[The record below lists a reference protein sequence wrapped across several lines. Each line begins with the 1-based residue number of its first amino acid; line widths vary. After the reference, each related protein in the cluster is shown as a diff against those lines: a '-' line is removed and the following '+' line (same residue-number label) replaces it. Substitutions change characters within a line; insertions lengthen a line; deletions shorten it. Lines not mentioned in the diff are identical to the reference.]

1 MTIRHRITLLV
12 ILTFVAL
19 SIIGGYA
26 VYQTRASAQK
36 VRQVTEGVVP
46 SALASADLVSQVK
59 AVQIATMTLVYAP
72 DETVVEQALDNLKK
86 LRGDI
91 DQSLARQA
99 EGAAS
104 DAQKGLV
111 TQARESVDNYF
122 NAINDTAKLKQA
134 GKTEMA
140 QAFLFAMVAQYRDE
154 LEGVVNTLRV
164 EKNRQKDS
172 AIATLNDTLSTTT
185 TAIGIVTGL
194 AIVLLTAIGA
204 LLYRQIT
211 RPLSRMQA
219 MMSEIANSQDFTRRV
234 PVGRMDEIGHSIV
247 AFNGMIE
254 KIQERS
260 AQLKQKTADIQAM
273 LQNMQQG
280 ILTVVDGSKVHGEYS
295 AYLEAIFETQDI
307 AGRGVM
313 DLVFADSDL
322 GSDTVSQVEA
332 AIDACIGQ
340 DAINFAFNEHLLVG
354 EIGKRM
360 PDGRVKQLDLTWSA
374 ITDETDTI
382 LRLML
387 CVRDVTELRELAAEA
402 NEQKQRLE
410 MIGEILAV
418 SQEKFHHFIESS
430 TGFIRE
436 NERIIRKHSQADSA
450 AIAELFRNMHT
461 IKGNART
468 YNLQYLTNV
477 VHETEQRYHELRAPD
492 EARLWDQDGLMRE
505 LERVRDAVDT
515 YAHINEM
522 SLGRKGPG
530 RTADEQSM
538 VVDRAHIRASLRML
552 EAADPNDL
560 HQLVAMRDAV
570 HQTLRLLGTE
580 GVGEALGGVLD
591 SLPSLAGELG
601 KPAPA
606 VRIDD
611 NGYRLRAPA
620 VRILRDVFMHL
631 LRNSMDHGLEGADER
646 RAKGKPAAGTIDIEV
661 GLDHNMLQ
669 VTLTDDGRGLAL
681 HRIRSIA
688 VERGWITAETYV
700 TDEQI
705 AQFIFRPGFS
715 TASSVTEVSGR
726 GVGMDAVQDFVRR
739 EHGRIELRF
748 TDERKGAE
756 FRQFQ
761 TVVCLPDNL
770 VVDGFDLNSVAA
782 DAVDLPALEDGA
794 AQAGSNSLTAAR
806 DTSRDDLSQTGKV

>member
-782 DAVDLPALEDGA
+782 DAVDLPALEGGA

-806 DTSRDDLSQTGKV
+806 DTSRDDLSQAGKV